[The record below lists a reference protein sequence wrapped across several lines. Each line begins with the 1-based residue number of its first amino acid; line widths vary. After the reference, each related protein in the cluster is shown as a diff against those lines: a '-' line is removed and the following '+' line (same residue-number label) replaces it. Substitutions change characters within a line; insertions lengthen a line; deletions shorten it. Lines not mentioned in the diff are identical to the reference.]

1 LYEPY
6 KPNPKLGVILMAK
19 IVSTTQ
25 TNSVEVASLAEAK
38 LLQETLGKYGIKI
51 GVQALSTAI

>member
-1 LYEPY
+1 
-6 KPNPKLGVILMAK
+6 MAK